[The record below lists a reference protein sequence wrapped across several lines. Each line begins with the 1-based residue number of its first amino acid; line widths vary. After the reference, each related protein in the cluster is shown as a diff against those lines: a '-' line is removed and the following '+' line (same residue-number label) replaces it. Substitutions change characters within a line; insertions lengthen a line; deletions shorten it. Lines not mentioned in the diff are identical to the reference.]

1 MTQLPPPVVTTPA
14 PSPRIIDL
22 QLPLPW
28 LLSSLAGIFIG
39 FAAMIWSVA
48 GQSNKLDQ
56 LILNTAKLE
65 KRVDERDTRLDAVK
79 EAQYEARLVQNAL
92 SIRVDVLERSL
103 RK

>member
-1 MTQLPPPVVTTPA
+1 MTNLPPSA
-14 PSPRIIDL
+14 PTRIIDL

-28 LLSSLAGIFIG
+28 LLSSVAGIMLG

-56 LILNTAKLE
+56 LIANTAKLE
-65 KRVDERDTRLDAVK
+65 KRVDERDSRVETMKD
-79 EAQYEARLVQNAL
+79 AQYEARRQQDLLEQ
-92 SIRVDVLERSL
+92 RVSNLERGQ

>member
-1 MTQLPPPVVTTPA
+1 M
-14 PSPRIIDL
+14 

-28 LLSSLAGIFIG
+28 LLSS
-39 FAAMIWSVA
+39 AAAIILMMATMVWSVA

-65 KRVDERDTRLDAVK
+65 KRVDERDSRVELMKD
-79 EAQYEARLVQNAL
+79 AQYEARRVQDLLTQRIDN
-92 SIRVDVLERSL
+92 LERAA

>member
-1 MTQLPPPVVTTPA
+1 
-14 PSPRIIDL
+14 L

-28 LLSSLAGIFIG
+28 LLSS
-39 FAAMIWSVA
+39 AAAILVAMVAMVWSVA

-65 KRVDERDTRLDAVK
+65 KRVDERDTRVDTIK
-79 EAQYEARLVQNAL
+79 EQAYEARRVQDSHGLRIEA
-92 SIRVDVLERSL
+92 LERAV